1 VQNHDC
7 SGNTSAQVAYSSHS
21 PRWRF
26 PALQYTFSDTLSSG
40 LSIQFVA
47 IDTIAL
53 AGSALTADG
62 KELRGFEMPG
72 PTDLEASKSAW
83 TWVEDTLSQS
93 VADFLVVFGHFPVW
107 SGTARGTCDETACC
121 QCRVCRGDRDAV
133 RWCCCTAVCENG
145 PTPQLVEQLKP
156 LLEKYRASA
165 YVSGHDH
172 CQVHVDEGTGV
183 QYHVSGG
190 GHDLSDSTAS
200 EGDVPPG
207 SLKFHYGA
215 PPSAKAVANG
225 NDNLGAF
232 ASATFVR
239 AAVCLA

>member
-1 VQNHDC
+1 
-7 SGNTSAQVAYSSHS
+7 
-21 PRWRF
+21 
-26 PALQYTFSDTLSSG
+26 
-40 LSIQFVA
+40 
-47 IDTIAL
+47 
-53 AGSALTADG
+53 
-62 KELRGFEMPG
+62 
-72 PTDLEASKSAW
+72 
-83 TWVEDTLSQS
+83 
-93 VADFLVVFGHFPVW
+93 
-107 SGTARGTCDETACC
+107 
-121 QCRVCRGDRDAV
+121 
-133 RWCCCTAVCENG
+133 VCENG
-145 PTPQLVEQLKP
+145 PTLQLVEQLKP
-156 LLEKYRASA
+156 LLEKYRVSA

-215 PPSAKAVANG
+215 PPSAKATAKG

-239 AAVCLA
+239 VPFCFAKLAAAADAHAFCGCVLMRRCGHQTSEGMVFSHFDSAGTMLYTAPAIKPRTATVR